1 MAQSSCRESKGL
13 WTDKNNWEKQATLIA
28 SATCAAFPHNGFIY
42 KSSSKV
48 LQDKLILMLMSI
60 MMRDERYAMWSWS
73 MPPWILGNLLL
84 GPSAVMCTRKKRRSD
99 RICFVDEKMLSISLS
114 VFPLFLRFFIFFLLR
129 DQVDALV
136 QPAARWANDERE
148 SIAASIVC
156 WMCTNIWA
164 CVRKLQIQLLT
175 LSSLARA
182 HVRC

>member
-73 MPPWILGNLLL
+73 IPLWILGNLSL
-84 GPSAVMCTRKKRRSD
+84 GPSAVMCTRKKADLTGFALWIKR
-99 RICFVDEKMLSISLS
+99 CSLS
-114 VFPLFLRFFIFFLLR
+114 LCLSPVLVFFHFFLLR

-136 QPAARWANDERE
+136 QPAACWANDERE
-148 SIAASIVC
+148 SIAASIMC
-156 WMCTNIWA
+156 WMRMNIWA

>member
-60 MMRDERYAMWSWS
+60 MMRNERYAMWSWS

-84 GPSAVMCTRKKRRSD
+84 GPSAVMCTRKKGDLTGFALWMKR
-99 RICFVDEKMLSISLS
+99 CSLS
-114 VFPLFLRFFIFFLLR
+114 LSLSFPCSCVFSFFFYWEIKSMRWCSLRHAGLMMKERALLLLSC
-129 DQVDALV
+129 AG
-136 QPAARWANDERE
+136 
-148 SIAASIVC
+148 
-156 WMCTNIWA
+156 
-164 CVRKLQIQLLT
+164 CVRIYERVCASFK
-175 LSSLARA
+175 SSY
-182 HVRC
+182 

>member
-114 VFPLFLRFFIFFLLR
+114 VFPLFLRFFIFFFYWEIKSMRWCSLRHAGLMMKERALLLLSC
-129 DQVDALV
+129 AG
-136 QPAARWANDERE
+136 
-148 SIAASIVC
+148 
-156 WMCTNIWA
+156 
-164 CVRKLQIQLLT
+164 CVRIYERVCASFK
-175 LSSLARA
+175 SSY
-182 HVRC
+182 